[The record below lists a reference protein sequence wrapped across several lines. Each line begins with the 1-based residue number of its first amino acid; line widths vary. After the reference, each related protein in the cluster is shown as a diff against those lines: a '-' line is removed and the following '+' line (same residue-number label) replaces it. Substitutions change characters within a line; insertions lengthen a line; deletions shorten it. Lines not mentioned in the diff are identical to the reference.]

1 MSAIPEDARVEVL
14 RGIPHFVF
22 SGRMVEISREDF
34 WDRRV
39 DDYSSPEGLAL
50 EGIADPE
57 ITVYLSEETPTYA
70 FRIQTGVFGS
80 LEVPVDF
87 GFPSQHIVLDEAWF
101 PISDE
106 PLEAIAKFMDA
117 AGTLPGEPL
126 SKFGLT
132 QLLRL
137 SNSTE
142 VRVTFNNSVS
152 ELFASTTAVGSFK
165 HELVVA
171 PWHYQSD
178 GIEWLTSLYSHQ
190 IGGILADQMGLGKT
204 LQLLGLISATH
215 RLEGHRTLVVVPNSL
230 RLNWEREIE
239 KFSPSLSVYSHH
251 GPNRLARL
259 DELKRQST
267 ILTTY
272 ELLTYDEHN
281 FLRLEFDLAV
291 FDEAHALKSPTSKR
305 RKIAGAL
312 NSQRKVL
319 ATGTP
324 FENSLT
330 DLWSL
335 ADVVQPGILG
345 PKRYFEQLILQDEVK
360 ARDLGKD
367 LAPLILRRTL
377 DQVESDIPDSHE
389 SVEFFELEEPLVS
402 IYEDLRTRA
411 HPETASTEGWGVAT
425 RLRMFLSEPSVFNDV
440 RPGLGQKFDRLCE
453 VLDEIWL
460 YKEKVIVFSP
470 FLESIDRLVETIS
483 DRFVDKLVF
492 SVDGRTKAD
501 DRFRTVE
508 EFQSR
513 DGFAVLMANPRAA
526 GQGLNIQG
534 ANHVI
539 HFSPDWNPALQD
551 QATFRVLRPGQKRKV
566 YIHRFIYSDTIE
578 EVMNDTIADKKNL
591 AIAALTPS
599 ESEGSKKS
607 IEKALAISPRRKL
620 P

>member
-1 MSAIPEDARVEVL
+1 MPAIPDDARVEIL
-14 RGIPHFVF
+14 RGIPHFAI
-22 SGRMVEISREDF
+22 SERMVEISREDF
-34 WDRRV
+34 WNRRV

-57 ITVYLSEETPTYA
+57 ITVFLAEGVPTYA
-70 FRIQTGVFGS
+70 FQIQTGLFGS
-80 LEVPVDF
+80 LEVPTDF
-87 GFPSQHIVLDEAWF
+87 VFPSQHIVLDDAWF
-101 PISDE
+101 PISDD
-106 PLEAIAKFMDA
+106 PLEAISKFISA

-137 SNSTE
+137 SNSTD
-142 VRVTFNNSVS
+142 VRVIFNNSVS
-152 ELFASTTAVGSFK
+152 ELFASTTAPGHLK
-165 HELVVA
+165 HELVVT
-171 PWHYQSD
+171 PWHYQSE

-204 LQLLGLISATH
+204 LQLLGLISAAH
-215 RLEGHRTLVVVPNSL
+215 SEQALRTLIVVPNSL
-230 RLNWEREIE
+230 RLNWEKEIE
-239 KFSPSLSVYSHH
+239 KFYPSLSFYSHH
-251 GPNRLARL
+251 GPDRLARL
-259 DELKRQST
+259 DDLKLQAT

-305 RKIAGAL
+305 RKIARTL
-312 NSQRKVL
+312 NSKRKVL

-335 ADVVQPGILG
+335 SDIVQPGILG
-345 PKRYFEQLILQDEVK
+345 PKRHFDQLILQDEVK
-360 ARDLGKD
+360 ARELGRD

-389 SVEFFELEEPLVS
+389 SVEFFELEEPLLS
-402 IYEDLRTRA
+402 IYEALRTRA
-411 HPETASTEGWGVAT
+411 HPETAGTEGWGVAT
-425 RLRMFLSEPSVFNDV
+425 RLRMFLSEPSIFNDV
-440 RPGLGQKFDRLCE
+440 RPGQGQKFDRLCE

-460 YKEKVIVFSP
+460 YKEKVIIFSP
-470 FLESIDRLVETIS
+470 FLESIDKLVDTVSE
-483 DRFVDKLVF
+483 RFVGNLVF

-501 DRFRTVE
+501 NRFRTVE
-508 EFQSR
+508 EFQSC

-526 GQGLNIQG
+526 GQGLNIQE

-566 YIHRFIYSDTIE
+566 YIHRFIYSNTVE
-578 EVMNDTIADKKNL
+578 EVMNDAIADKKDL
-591 AIAALTPS
+591 AVAALSTS

-607 IEKALAISPRRKL
+607 IERALAISPRRKL